1 MTVSPNW
8 SARMEEMVSFVGLS
22 EGDRKLIRDSA
33 AIVMENAGTLAES
46 VCSHFLNYPDAR
58 KYFVDGNGE
67 VDEERVDANKRT
79 QITWLRNSSA
89 APMNEG
95 FPRYVAAVGIMHK
108 HMSTHRP
115 GLGRVPARFVIGTV
129 SYYQT
134 SIATLLHDNI
144 PDPRL
149 ASQTSIAWNKLLMY
163 QLDLLLA
170 SYMDEPER

>member
-1 MTVSPNW
+1 MTAVTNW
-8 SARMEEMVSFVGLS
+8 SARMVEMVGFVGLS
-22 EGDRKLIRDSA
+22 EEDRKLIRESA
-33 AIVMENAGTLAES
+33 AIVMENAEKLAES
-46 VCSHFLNYPDAR
+46 VCDLFMNYPDAR

-67 VDEERVDANKRT
+67 VDEERVEANKRT
-79 QITWLRNSSA
+79 QITWLRNTSA

-108 HMSTHRP
+108 NMSSYRP
-115 GLGRVPARFVIGTV
+115 GLGPVPARFVIGTV

-134 SIATLLHDNI
+134 LIATLLHDQI
-144 PDPRL
+144 PDPGL

-170 SYMDEPER
+170 SYMPESAG